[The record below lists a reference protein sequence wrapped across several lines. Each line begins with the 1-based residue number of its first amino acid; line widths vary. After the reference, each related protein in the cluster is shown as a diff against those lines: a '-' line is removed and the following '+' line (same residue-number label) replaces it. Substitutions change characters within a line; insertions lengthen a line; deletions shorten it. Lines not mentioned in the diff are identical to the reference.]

1 MSESLD
7 KIADVFLS
15 EANDLLDKLEE
26 YLLELEQNPDD
37 METISAVF
45 RSMHTIK
52 GSAGMFGFDA
62 ISHFTHEAETTFD
75 EVRNGRV
82 AVSSELITLTLQ
94 ARDHIREMLD
104 NGNDPAIAA
113 ESERLIREFQVYL
126 LKHD

>member
-7 KIADVFLS
+7 KIAEVFLS

-82 AVSSELITLTLQ
+82 AVSFSEVLHTSSIIPTLMELLVVVIIISSSYYSVLTAAIIALI
-94 ARDHIREMLD
+94 I
-104 NGNDPAIAA
+104 
-113 ESERLIREFQVYL
+113 
-126 LKHD
+126 